1 MLARLLPRLVNTL
14 PAQSPVPFAFKGPT
28 LIRAIRDPLS
38 ELSCHRIHDKYRSTC
53 AQLFVPGIPQ
63 STIGNYGILCIAL
76 GMPYSL
82 VTHIFD
88 RDRYTLKGYDFKT
101 ATHSTL
107 ASQEA
112 QRQLAVLAK
121 SISERGGDIT
131 VYPTFGYLPPSTINE
146 VVLRYYTLSMMEA
159 FFLSLRTPFS
169 EIKERLQDTAHLG
182 ALAQSE
188 RVQTLNIV
196 TSLLN
201 AHHMNVERATL
212 IKTETQ
218 LPIMRYAAGKMP
230 EALKMDEAWLSVLLQ
245 AADQLIAQPDFISLL
260 HDPADGYHVEAK
272 QIVSALAAL
281 ETCGVDTP
289 EKRAAGYGAFA
300 HTLYQ
305 AIKWAQGK
313 AANTPSTARPY

>member
-1 MLARLLPRLVNTL
+1 
-14 PAQSPVPFAFKGPT
+14 
-28 LIRAIRDPLS
+28 
-38 ELSCHRIHDKYRSTC
+38 
-53 AQLFVPGIPQ
+53 
-63 STIGNYGILCIAL
+63 
-76 GMPYSL
+76 
-82 VTHIFD
+82 
-88 RDRYTLKGYDFKT
+88 
-101 ATHSTL
+101 
-107 ASQEA
+107 
-112 QRQLAVLAK
+112 
-121 SISERGGDIT
+121 
-131 VYPTFGYLPPSTINE
+131 
-146 VVLRYYTLSMMEA
+146 MEA

-169 EIKERLQDTAHLG
+169 KIKERLQDTTHLG

-188 RVQTLNIV
+188 RVQTLHIV

-281 ETCGVDTP
+281 ETCGADTP

-300 HTLYQ
+300 HTIYQ
-305 AIKWAQGK
+305 AIKWAQRK
-313 AANTPSTARPY
+313 VVNTPSTTPTEPL